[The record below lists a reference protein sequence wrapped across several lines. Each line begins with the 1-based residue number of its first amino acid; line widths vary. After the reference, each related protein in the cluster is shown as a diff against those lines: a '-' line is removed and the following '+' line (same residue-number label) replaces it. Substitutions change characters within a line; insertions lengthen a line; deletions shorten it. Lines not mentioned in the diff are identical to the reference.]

1 MAKRGVWDKDGVRLW
16 EGAQQSGGLP
26 DTAPVGCPKTV
37 PAR

>member
-1 MAKRGVWDKDGVRLW
+1 MDKRGVWDKDGVRLW
-16 EGAQQSGGLP
+16 EGALQSGGLP